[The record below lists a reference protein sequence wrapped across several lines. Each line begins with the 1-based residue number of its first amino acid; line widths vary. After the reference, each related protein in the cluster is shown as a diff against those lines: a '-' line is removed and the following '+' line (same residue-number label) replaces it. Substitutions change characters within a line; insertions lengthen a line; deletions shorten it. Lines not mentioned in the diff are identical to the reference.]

1 MRSSVTEA
9 TYITRVHMTNE
20 SHDIRDFFGR
30 HNVAIAT
37 LFDELGVDVVLFRC
51 QNGGLMKTD
60 TRGMY
65 IHV

>member
-1 MRSSVTEA
+1 
-9 TYITRVHMTNE
+9 MTNE